1 MTLMES
7 EFDYIEEQYEEP
19 SGDETETPAEDA
31 ADPVETDPAETV
43 PGDIE
48 ERIDDLLEQIEAGQ
62 SFGSIGDYVVPAV
75 GCYAFPGEDCFYHF
89 VSEEA
94 RSGWTAASN
103 GCYVPLGFL
112 EAYETYLSSGSPEE
126 NTEGEEEQLPPPVS
140 QEDLAGLQEILQAIY
155 EQDAVYHTASVM
167 HMEQTDED
175 LKGIQSQLTVISVV
189 LIVLCV
195 FLAILCGK
203 SFADTFFNRMR
214 AG

>member
-1 MTLMES
+1 MEG
-7 EFDYIEEQYEEP
+7 EELYEEQYEEP
-19 SGDETETPAEDA
+19 SGDEMEIPEEDA
-31 ADPVETDPAETV
+31 AEPVETNPEENEQ
-43 PGDIE
+43 GDIE

-62 SFGSIGDYVVPAV
+62 SFGSMGDYFVPTV

-89 VSEEA
+89 IAEEK

-103 GCYVPLGFL
+103 GCYVPVGSL
-112 EAYETYLSSGSPEE
+112 EAYEAYLSSGSPEE

-140 QEDLAGLQEILQAIY
+140 QEDLAGLQEILQTIY
-155 EQDAVYHTASVM
+155 EHDAVYYTASVM
-167 HMEQTDED
+167 HMEQTDQD

>member
-1 MTLMES
+1 MEG
-7 EFDYIEEQYEEP
+7 EEVYEEQYEEP
-19 SGDETETPAEDA
+19 SGDETEIPEEDTAE
-31 ADPVETDPAETV
+31 PVETDPEETDQGGV
-43 PGDIE
+43 E
-48 ERIDDLLEQIEAGQ
+48 ELIDDLLEQIEAEQ
-62 SFGSIGDYVVPAV
+62 SFGSMGDYFVPAV

-89 VSEEA
+89 IGEEE

-103 GCYVPLGFL
+103 GCYVPVGSL
-112 EAYETYLSSGSPEE
+112 EAYEAYLSSGSPEE

-140 QEDLAGLQEILQAIY
+140 QEDLAGLQETLQAIY
-155 EQDAVYHTASVM
+155 EKDADYYTASVM
-167 HMEQTDED
+167 HMEQTDVD

-195 FLAILCGK
+195 FLAIICGK

>member
-1 MTLMES
+1 MEG
-7 EFDYIEEQYEEP
+7 EEVYEEQYEE
-19 SGDETETPAEDA
+19 SSEDETEIPEEDA
-31 ADPVETDPAETV
+31 AEPVKTDPAETD
-43 PGDIE
+43 PSDIDD
-48 ERIDDLLEQIEAGQ
+48 RIDDLLEQIEAGQ
-62 SFGSIGDYVVPAV
+62 SFGSMGDYFVPEV

-89 VSEEA
+89 IGEEE

-103 GCYVPLGFL
+103 GCYVPVGSL

-126 NTEGEEEQLPPPVS
+126 NTKGEGEEEQLPPPVS
-140 QEDLAGLQEILQAIY
+140 QEDIAGLQETLQAIY
-155 EQDAVYHTASVM
+155 EQDDVYYEASVT
-167 HMEQTDED
+167 HMEQTDVA

-195 FLAILCGK
+195 FLAIFCGK

>member
-1 MTLMES
+1 MEG
-7 EFDYIEEQYEEP
+7 EEVYEEQYEEP
-19 SGDETETPAEDA
+19 SGDDTDIPQEDTAE
-31 ADPVETDPAETV
+31 PVETDPEETD

-62 SFGSIGDYVVPAV
+62 SFGSMGDYFVPAV

-89 VSEEA
+89 IGEEE

-103 GCYVPLGFL
+103 GCYVPVGSL
-112 EAYETYLSSGSPEE
+112 EAYEIYLSSGSPEE
-126 NTEGEEEQLPPPVS
+126 NTEGEEEQLPPPIS
-140 QEDLAGLQEILQAIY
+140 QEDLAGLQETLQAIY
-155 EQDAVYHTASVM
+155 EQDADYYTASVM
-167 HMEQTDED
+167 HMEQTDQD

>member
-1 MTLMES
+1 MGEES
-7 EFDYIEEQYEEP
+7 YYEEQYEE
-19 SGDETETPAEDA
+19 SSVDEIVIPEEDA
-31 ADPVETDPAETV
+31 AEPVETDPAETDQ
-43 PGDIE
+43 GDID
-48 ERIDDLLEQIEAGQ
+48 ERIDELLEQIEAGQ
-62 SFGSIGDYVVPAV
+62 SFGSMGDYFVSAV

-89 VSEEA
+89 IAEEE

-103 GCYVPLGFL
+103 GCYVPVGSL
-112 EAYETYLSSGSPEE
+112 EVYEYYLSLGSPDE
-126 NTEGEEEQLPPPVS
+126 NTEGEEEQLSPSVS
-140 QEDLAGLQEILQAIY
+140 QEDLAGLQEIFQTIY
-155 EQDAVYHTASVM
+155 EQDAVYYKASVT
-167 HMEQTDED
+167 HMEQTDQD

>member
-1 MTLMES
+1 MEG
-7 EFDYIEEQYEEP
+7 EEVYEEQYEEP
-19 SGDETETPAEDA
+19 SGDETEILEEDA
-31 ADPVETDPAETV
+31 AEPVETDPAETD
-43 PGDIE
+43 PGDVGDL
-48 ERIDDLLEQIEAGQ
+48 IDDLLEQIEAGQ

-112 EAYETYLSSGSPEE
+112 EAYETYLSSGSPEVA
-126 NTEGEEEQLPPPVS
+126 TEEAEQLPPPVS
-140 QEDLAGLQEILQAIY
+140 QEDLAGLQETLQAIY

-203 SFADTFFNRMR
+203 GFADTFFNRMR

>member
-1 MTLMES
+1 MEG
-7 EFDYIEEQYEEP
+7 EEVYEEQYEEP
-19 SGDETETPAEDA
+19 SGDDTDIPEEDTAE
-31 ADPVETDPAETV
+31 PVETDPEETD

-62 SFGSIGDYVVPAV
+62 SFGSMGDYFVPAV

-89 VSEEA
+89 IGEEE

-103 GCYVPLGFL
+103 GCYVPVGSL
-112 EAYETYLSSGSPEE
+112 EAYEAYLSSGSPEE

-140 QEDLAGLQEILQAIY
+140 QEDLAGLQETLQAIY
-155 EQDAVYHTASVM
+155 DQDADYYTASVM